1 VKSVIKVAAGFTAGV
16 VLTGFVGWSMMPS
29 IMPYE
34 SLSPYTTEETV
45 NKIKENAIQA
55 GWVVPN
61 VRPLHKSVLKHGGEK
76 ILPVMLV
83 NLCQVDHASNLLK
96 DDDNRKISVHMPCTI
111 SVYEKSDGKTYISTM
126 DVELLGK
133 TFGGKVAEILKKV
146 ATDQQSFI
154 EFAK

>member
-1 VKSVIKVAAGFTAGV
+1 VKSVIKLAAGFVIGV
-16 VLTGFVGWSMMPS
+16 VLTSIVGWNMIPS
-29 IMPYE
+29 VMPYE
-34 SLSPYTTEETV
+34 NLSPYTTEETV
-45 NKIKENAIQA
+45 NKIKENAIKA

-61 VRPLHKSVLKHGGEK
+61 VRPLHKSILKHGGEK

-83 NLCQVDHASNLLK
+83 NLCQADHASNLLK
-96 DDDNRKISVHMPCTI
+96 EDVNRKISVHMPCTI

-133 TFGGKVAEILKKV
+133 TFGGKVANILKEI

-154 EFAK
+154 GFSK